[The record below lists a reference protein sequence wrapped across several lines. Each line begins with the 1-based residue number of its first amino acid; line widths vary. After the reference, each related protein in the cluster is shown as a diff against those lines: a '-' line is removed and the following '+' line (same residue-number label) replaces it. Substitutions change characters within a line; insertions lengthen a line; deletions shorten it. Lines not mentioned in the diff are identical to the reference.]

1 MSTEIQEVKRR
12 GRPTIDKD
20 QQQVD
25 QFKANIFTKDFKN
38 ADGTVDRWYFDLNK
52 YPRGAYKTEMDI
64 YNKEP
69 MPEDKK
75 VAMSQEDL
83 PKTKRQYINPNN
95 GKLVGYTR
103 ARMLGLID

>member
-1 MSTEIQEVKRR
+1 MSTEIQEVKKGR
-12 GRPTIDKD
+12 GRPSIDKD

-25 QFKANIFTKDFKN
+25 QFKANIYTKDFKN
-38 ADGTVDRWYFDLNK
+38 ADGTVDRWYFDLNR

-64 YNKEP
+64 FNKEP
-69 MPEDKK
+69 MPENEFK
-75 VAMSQEDL
+75 QEDL
-83 PKTKRQYINPNN
+83 PKSKRQYLNEAT